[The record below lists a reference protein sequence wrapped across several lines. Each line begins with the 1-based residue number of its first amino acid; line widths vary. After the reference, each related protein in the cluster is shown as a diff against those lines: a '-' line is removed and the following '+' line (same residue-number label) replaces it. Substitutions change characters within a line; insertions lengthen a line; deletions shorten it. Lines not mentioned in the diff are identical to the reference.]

1 MSQTTTLVLLPQTAY
16 NFTATS
22 PYNVTGNAVAGASYY
37 LSCKC
42 LQTFNINTTNFT
54 GNLSIQ
60 ASLATTPGNTYS
72 STDWFELYRVEADYS
87 ALAGTPQQIASNTN
101 VGVNINGN
109 YVWLRATIEN
119 LAAGT
124 VNWVKVSY

>member
-42 LQTFNINTTNFT
+42 LQTFNVNTTNFT